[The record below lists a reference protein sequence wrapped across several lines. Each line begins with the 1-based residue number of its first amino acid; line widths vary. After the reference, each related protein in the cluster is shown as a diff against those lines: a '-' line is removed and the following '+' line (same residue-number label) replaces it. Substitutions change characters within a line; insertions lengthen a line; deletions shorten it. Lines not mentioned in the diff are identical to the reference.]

1 MNHLWELIHTERAA
15 LAEDLAG
22 LDEEQ
27 WKRHTLSTA
36 WTVEEVVAHLTAGAS
51 IGFWAWIRS
60 IVGAGF
66 NADTHNQR
74 RLEERLGPTPADTL
88 ERFRATVD
96 STVSP
101 NGTLPAWLGEVVI
114 HGEDIR
120 EPLGLHRDYSD
131 EVLVTLL
138 QFFESSNFTVP
149 SKARARGLTL
159 VARDVNHWVG
169 AGPEV
174 EGTARDLI
182 MAMAGRPVPAERFR
196 GPGALDFD
204 ARGHEPSQRR

>member
-1 MNHLWELIHTERAA
+1 MKRLWELIHAERAA
-15 LAEDLAG
+15 LAEELAE

-27 WKRHTLSTA
+27 WRRQSLSTQ

-51 IGFWAWIRS
+51 LGLWAWLRS
-60 IVGAGF
+60 IAGARL
-66 NADTHNQR
+66 NADLHNQR

-88 ERFRATVD
+88 ERFRRTVD

-101 NGTLPAWLGEVVI
+101 TGTLPAWLGEVVI

-120 EPLGLHRDYSD
+120 EPLGLRRDYSE
-131 EVLVTLL
+131 EVLVILL
-138 QFFESSNFTVP
+138 DFFESSNFTVP

-159 VARDVNHWVG
+159 VARDVDHWVG

-174 EGTARDLI
+174 EGTARDLV
-182 MAMAGRPVPAERFR
+182 MAMAGRPVPAERFN
-196 GPGALDFD
+196 GPGAIDFD
-204 ARGHEPSQRR
+204 ARGHEGSQRR

>member
-1 MNHLWELIHTERAA
+1 MIHAERAA
-15 LAEDLAG
+15 LADELAT
-22 LDEEQ
+22 LDDGQ
-27 WKRHTLSTA
+27 WERQSLSTA

-60 IVGAGF
+60 IAGAGF
-66 NADTHNQR
+66 NADRHNQR
-74 RLEERLGPTPADTL
+74 RMAEHLGATPAETL
-88 ERFRATVD
+88 DLFRATID

-101 NGTLPAWLGEVVI
+101 TGTLPAWLGEVVI

-120 EPLGLHRDYSD
+120 VPLGLRRQHTDD
-131 EVLVTLL
+131 VLVVLL
-138 QFFESSNFTVP
+138 EFFESSNFTVP

-159 VARDVNHWVG
+159 VATDLGHWVG

-174 EGTARDLI
+174 KGTALDLI
-182 MAMAGRPVPAERFR
+182 LAMAGRPVPAERFS
-196 GPGALDFD
+196 GAGAYDFD

>member
-1 MNHLWELIHTERAA
+1 MNNLWELIHAERAA
-15 LAEDLAG
+15 LADDLAG
-22 LDEEQ
+22 LDDRQ
-27 WKRHTLSTA
+27 WRQSTLSTA

-51 IGFWAWIRS
+51 IGFWSWIRS

-66 NADTHNQR
+66 NADRHNQR
-74 RLEERLGPTPADTL
+74 RLQERLGPTPADTL

-120 EPLGLHRDYSD
+120 VPLGLHRDYPE

-138 QFFESSNFTVP
+138 AFFESSNFTVP

-159 VARDVNHWVG
+159 VARDVGQWVG

-174 EGTARDLI
+174 EGTALDLI
-182 MAMAGRPVPAERFR
+182 MAMAGRPVPAERFS

>member
-1 MNHLWELIHTERAA
+1 MKRLWELIHAERAA
-15 LAEDLAG
+15 LADDLAG
-22 LDEEQ
+22 LGDDQ
-27 WKRHTLSTA
+27 WRERSLSSA

-51 IGFWAWIRS
+51 LGLWPWIRS

-66 NADTHNQR
+66 NADLHNQR
-74 RLEERLGPTPADTL
+74 RLQERLGPTPADTL
-88 ERFRATVD
+88 ERFLRTVD

-101 NGTLPAWLGEVVI
+101 TGTLPAWLGEVVI

-120 EPLGLHRDYSD
+120 EPLGLRRDYSE

-138 QFFESSNFTVP
+138 EFFESSNFTVP

-159 VARDVNHWVG
+159 VARDVGHWVG

-174 EGTARDLI
+174 EGSAKDLI
-182 MAMAGRPVPAERFR
+182 MAMAGRPVPAEQFS
-196 GPGALDFD
+196 GPGAYDFD

>member
-15 LAEDLAG
+15 LADDLAS
-22 LDEEQ
+22 LEEEQ
-27 WKRHTLSTA
+27 WKQRTLSTA

-51 IGFWAWIRS
+51 IGFWGWIRS

-74 RLEERLGPTPADTL
+74 RLAERLGPTPADTL
-88 ERFRATVD
+88 EQFRGTID

-101 NGTLPAWLGEVVI
+101 TGTLPAWLGEVVI

-120 EPLGLHRDYSD
+120 QPLGLRRDYSE

-138 QFFESSNFTVP
+138 EFFESSNFTVP

-159 VARDVNHWVG
+159 VAQDVH
-169 AGPEV
+169 
-174 EGTARDLI
+174 
-182 MAMAGRPVPAERFR
+182 
-196 GPGALDFD
+196 
-204 ARGHEPSQRR
+204 H

>member
-15 LAEDLAG
+15 LADDLAG

-27 WKRHTLSTA
+27 WQLHTLSTA
-36 WTVEEVVAHLTAGAS
+36 WTVEQAVAHLTAGAS
-51 IGFWAWIRS
+51 TGFWAWIRS

-66 NADTHNQR
+66 NADRHNQR
-74 RLEERLGPTPADTL
+74 RLEERLGPTPAGTL
-88 ERFRATVD
+88 EQFRTTID

-101 NGTLPAWLGEVVI
+101 TGTLPAWLGEVVI

-120 EPLGLHRDYSD
+120 VPLGLRRTYPD

-138 QFFESSNFTVP
+138 EFFEKSNFTVP

-159 VARDVNHWVG
+159 VARDVGHWVG

-174 EGTARDLI
+174 EGTALDLI

-196 GPGALDFD
+196 GAGALDFD

>member
-1 MNHLWELIHTERAA
+1 MNRLWELIHTERAA

-22 LDEEQ
+22 LDAEQ
-27 WKRHTLSTA
+27 WRRPTLSTA

-60 IVGAGF
+60 IVAAGF

-88 ERFRATVD
+88 ERFRATTG

-120 EPLGLHRDYSD
+120 RPLGLRRDYP
-131 EVLVTLL
+131 EEILVTLL
-138 QFFESSNFTVP
+138 DFFESSNFTVP

-159 VARDVNHWVG
+159 VARDVRHWVG

-174 EGTARDLI
+174 EGTALDLI

-196 GPGALDFD
+196 GPGAYDFD